1 MSEQTVYAQ
10 PRLINDLKDC
20 YFYHTMDVPGYG
32 HVEGEWD
39 LRGSETEYLGR
50 IPLKG
55 KRVLE
60 IGTASGGLCFHM
72 ERQGAEVVAYDL
84 SEEQDWD
91 IVPYARFGDEG
102 YRQTVKERKEHIRRL
117 NNGFWLAHR
126 ANGSHANVVYGSVYE
141 IPKEIGQVDV
151 SFFGSVLLH
160 VRDPFLA
167 LQRASSLTRETVVVT
182 DLSSRR
188 LRYFSWMMRLLGIH
202 RTFML
207 FVPNYR
213 TRELNETWW
222 KLYPDL
228 LKSFLG
234 VLGFEE
240 SKVSYSTYK
249 TKWGKKELFTLVA
262 HRTCRDGH

>member
-1 MSEQTVYAQ
+1 MSERTVYAQ
-10 PRLINDLKDC
+10 PKLINDIGDC

-39 LRGSETEYLGR
+39 LRGRETEYLGSV
-50 IPLKG
+50 PLEG

-60 IGTASGGLCFHM
+60 IGTASGFLCFHM

-84 SEEQDWD
+84 SQEQNWD
-91 IVPYARFGDEG
+91 MVPYSRLGHEG
-102 YRQTVKERKEHIRRL
+102 YRQTVKECKEHIRRL

-126 ANGSHANVVYGSVYE
+126 ANGSQTNVVYGSVYE

-151 SFFGSVLLH
+151 SVFGSVLVH

-167 LQRASSLTRETVVVT
+167 LQSATSMTRETVVVT
-182 DLSSRR
+182 DQSSRR
-188 LRYFSWMMRLLGIH
+188 LRYFSWAMRMLGFQ
-202 RTFML
+202 RPFMS

-213 TRELNETWW
+213 TCKPIEAWW

-234 VLGFEE
+234 VLGFEK
-240 SKVSYSTYK
+240 SKVSYSTYQSK
-249 TKWGKKELFTLVA
+249 RGKAELFTLVA
-262 HRTCRDGH
+262 HRTC